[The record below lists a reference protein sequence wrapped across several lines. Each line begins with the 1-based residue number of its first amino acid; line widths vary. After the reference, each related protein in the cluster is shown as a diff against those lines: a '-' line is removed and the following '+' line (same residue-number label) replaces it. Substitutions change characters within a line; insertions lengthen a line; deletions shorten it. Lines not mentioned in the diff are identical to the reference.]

1 MVIGLLAHV
10 TPSVVFSRILRSE
23 ALVYKSQVFQN
34 IRIQIPMVSIGISH
48 TVHTFNAALTS
59 GSSLADCGCFSR
71 PFSENVST
79 TEKVTKTPIIQ
90 RVCQKW
96 SFYWGKHMHRLAS
109 LPVLCFDCCEL
120 IPWFLT
126 TTTNITVKRCA
137 GNISLFASLALHPGG
152 RVL

>member
-23 ALVYKSQVFQN
+23 ALVYKSQFFQN

-71 PFSENVST
+71 PFWENVST
-79 TEKVTKTPIIQ
+79 TEEVTKNTYYPKSMPKM
-90 RVCQKW
+90 VLLL
-96 SFYWGKHMHRLAS
+96 GKTYAPSGFIGCLMFWLLWTDTLVSYHY
-109 LPVLCFDCCEL
+109 
-120 IPWFLT
+120 
-126 TTTNITVKRCA
+126 N
-137 GNISLFASLALHPGG
+137 
-152 RVL
+152 